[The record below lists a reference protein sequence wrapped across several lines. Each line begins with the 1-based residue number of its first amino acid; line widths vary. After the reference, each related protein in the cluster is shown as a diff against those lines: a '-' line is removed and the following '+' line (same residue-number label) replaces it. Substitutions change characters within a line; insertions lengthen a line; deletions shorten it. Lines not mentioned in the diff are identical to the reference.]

1 MGFRDAFGHGKVH
14 DIERL
19 STGARAA
26 LPPHL
31 LTLPAPARRTFRAAI
46 FRTIALSLAGS
57 LLLAV
62 SAHLAV
68 PFWPVPMTLQTLV
81 VLLLGLFMGPV
92 AAIGA
97 VLAYVAEGLAGL
109 PVFASGGGV
118 GALMGPTFGYIV
130 GFVPA
135 AFIASLAG
143 RWPDETS
150 PLTTSALLVGA
161 DAVILACGVAWL
173 ATLIGWDKAIAAGL
187 TPFLLGEALKIS
199 LAIVA
204 VQLRP
209 VRP

>member
-1 MGFRDAFGHGKVH
+1 MGFRGTRGHGKIVGF
-14 DIERL
+14 ERP
-19 STGARAA
+19 STGARIA
-26 LPPHL
+26 LPHL
-31 LTLPAPARRTFRAAI
+31 LTLPVPAESTSRPALLRTV
-46 FRTIALSLAGS
+46 ALSLAGS

-81 VLLLGLFMGPV
+81 VLLLGTFMGPV

-97 VLAYVAEGLAGL
+97 VLAYVAEGLVGL
-109 PVFASGGGV
+109 PVFANGGGV

-150 PLTTSALLVGA
+150 PLATAALLVVA
-161 DAVILACGVAWL
+161 DSVILACGVAWL
-173 ATLIGWDKAIAAGL
+173 ATLIGWDRAVAVGL
-187 TPFLLGEALKIS
+187 TPFLLGEALKIT

-209 VRP
+209 ARP